1 MRRACP
7 IWRSSS
13 HARCAS
19 GRARR
24 SGLISIAKRS
34 RCDIS
39 DFGDVAVTD
48 ELHDNALRSTA
59 RRTMTSATHFGPNH
73 FLRRNG
79 WVARRNDSRQI
90 RVRDGQ
96 AIPRQVAR
104 SAIVAGRAHA
114 DRFRRRRSNVN
125 TTPRAA
131 VLLRSRHRGLED
143 VSARIDIPGGS
154 PAGAKSC
161 GRPFCYALGAR
172 PGPMG
177 IGAARPQAKRK

>member
-1 MRRACP
+1 MPISSRMRRACP

-13 HARCAS
+13 RVRCAA

-24 SGLISIAKRS
+24 SGRISIGTRS
-34 RCDIS
+34 RCDRR
-39 DFGDVAVTD
+39 DFGPVVVID
-48 ELHDNALRSTA
+48 ELHDNALHSAA
-59 RRTMTSATHFGPNH
+59 RRTMTAATHVGPNH

-131 VLLRSRHRGLED
+131 SVIA
-143 VSARIDIPGGS
+143 VA
-154 PAGAKSC
+154 A
-161 GRPFCYALGAR
+161 
-172 PGPMG
+172 PGP
-177 IGAARPQAKRK
+177 